1 MDTVLSETPTVSYLR
16 TRRCCSLGRVDVAV
30 MWTYLVLLDIGL
42 LFGVIDGP
50 VFSLGVLA
58 PNFGRSA
65 FSVVGSQRYILARR
79 RRAYSTSVLRKR
91 KRGQNMPKKL
101 VVAGNGCCCAMVVS
115 DRWLGP
121 VVMVLRVL
129 WRMSSTVRGKAKKWR
144 SKSLQV
150 LRARVLGPKRFWR
163 RRN

>member
-91 KRGQNMPKKL
+91 KRGQYMPKKL
-101 VVAGNGCCCAMVVS
+101 VVAGNGCCFAMVVS

-121 VVMVLRVL
+121 VLLLRGFLVVYPVQVQYVGKKK
-129 WRMSSTVRGKAKKWR
+129 MTVKVTTPWTSIR
-144 SKSLQV
+144 
-150 LRARVLGPKRFWR
+150 P
-163 RRN
+163 